1 MDLALEAGHTT
12 LLTHDGLGVH
22 VEVGHS
28 WGDRTGETDKVHCE
42 GAEGELRG
50 HPLRSRVFL
59 RQDSSLG
66 DIAALPSAL
75 LTTGRHTPTRV
86 DIIFKIPGKETL

>member
-12 LLTHDGLGVH
+12 LLTHDSLGVH

-28 WGDRTGETDKVHCE
+28 WGDRKGEVDTLWRCRLR
-42 GAEGELRG
+42 ELRR

-66 DIAALPSAL
+66 DIAALSSAL
-75 LTTGRHTPTRV
+75 PIMGRHTPTQG
-86 DIIFKIPGKETL
+86 DIIFKIPG

>member
-1 MDLALEAGHTT
+1 MDLALEAGHTA

-22 VEVGHS
+22 MEVGHS
-28 WGDRTGETDKVHCE
+28 WGDTDKVHCE
-42 GAEGELRG
+42 GTESELRG

-86 DIIFKIPGKETL
+86 DIIFKIPGKETLR

>member
-28 WGDRTGETDKVHCE
+28 WGDRKGEVDTLWRCRRR
-42 GAEGELRG
+42 ELRG
-50 HPLRSRVFL
+50 SPSEE
-59 RQDSSLG
+59 QSLLEAG
-66 DIAALPSAL
+66 Q
-75 LTTGRHTPTRV
+75 
-86 DIIFKIPGKETL
+86 